1 METAAIETQVVKLL
15 TDRVGIPPDAAVPG
29 ARLVDDL
36 GLDSLD
42 AVELVIAL
50 EQQFGIDVS
59 DAEVAR
65 LETVGDL
72 VTLVVERAS
81 GHAP

>member
-1 METAAIETQVVKLL
+1 MENAAIETQVVKLL

-36 GLDSLD
+36 GMDSLD
-42 AVELVIAL
+42 AAELVIAL
-50 EQQFGIDVS
+50 EQQFGIAVS

-65 LETVGDL
+65 LETVGDM
-72 VTLVVERAS
+72 VTLVVERA
-81 GHAP
+81 GGPAA

>member
-1 METAAIETQVVKLL
+1 METAAVETQVVKLL

-36 GLDSLD
+36 GMDSLD
-42 AVELVIAL
+42 AAELVIAL
-50 EQQFGIDVS
+50 EQQFGIAVS

-65 LETVGDL
+65 LETVGDM
-72 VTLVVERAS
+72 VTLVVERA
-81 GHAP
+81 GGPAA

>member
-1 METAAIETQVVKLL
+1 MENAAIETQVEKLL

-36 GLDSLD
+36 GMDSLD
-42 AVELVIAL
+42 AAELVIAL
-50 EQQFGIDVS
+50 EQQFGIAVS

-65 LETVGDL
+65 LETVGDM
-72 VTLVVERAS
+72 VTLVVERA
-81 GHAP
+81 GGPAA